1 MTSMHIVVRIGA
13 SVGLALALAGVPF
26 APTPAAAQEVPHHE
40 LDPLWPKLPF
50 GERWL
55 TGGLGGMCVGPDDQV
70 IILNRQNVVPA
81 DLDGARPAPPVIEL
95 DPEGNVV
102 RGWGDPAL
110 IGDRLHDCHVEA
122 DGSVWIV
129 AAGTGVVQKY
139 SADGSE
145 LLLQVGE
152 TGKYD
157 SSDGTRGGRPLNSD
171 RAQFFLPASLDVDPQ
186 TGDIYVADGETAAGN
201 FRIAVLD
208 RDGKFLRQWPLHRAA
223 GEDDITPLPHCL
235 RVSNDGLVY
244 VCDRQADR
252 IQVFDRAGRFVR
264 NIDVPFEPV
273 TPRDAGRTGT
283 RGTAVVLG
291 FSPDPEQR
299 LLYVLNQNR
308 VMVEVLDRR
317 SGEVLASFG
326 GGPGRYRGQFT
337 LPHGIGVDS
346 AGNVYVA
353 EQEGRRIQK
362 FVPAPAARSAEQ
374 DAVPRTP
381 WGHPDLQGVWDFR
394 TITPLE
400 RPEELG
406 DREFLTA
413 EEAASLEQ
421 DVVER
426 DSRLLDRAP
435 ERTAAGGNVDRRAD
449 GSPGFYNNFWLDTG
463 TSTIGTRRTS
473 LIVDPPNGRLPEL
486 TASAQERAAAQRA
499 YAREHPAD
507 SWLDLDAGDR
517 CLLGLNAGPPIV
529 PAAYNQNLQVFQTPD
544 HVMLLTEMVH
554 TVRAVPLDG
563 RPPLPEHIRQWSGDA
578 RGRWE
583 GDTLVIETANF
594 VDDRRWTT
602 SNPMGALGSSKGL
615 TLVERLTRID
625 ADTLEYTF
633 TVTDPE
639 WWTGPWT
646 ASIPMRRSDA
656 PLFEYACHEGN
667 YSMPNMLGGARAAER
682 AAAERP

>member
-1 MTSMHIVVRIGA
+1 MISMPAVARPA
-13 SVGLALALAGVPF
+13 AFLGLALAVAAG
-26 APTPAAAQEVPHHE
+26 APAPAAAQDVPRYE

-50 GERWL
+50 GDRWL

-95 DPEGNVV
+95 GPGGNVV

-129 AAGTGVVQKY
+129 AAGTGVVRKY
-139 SADGSE
+139 SPDGSE
-145 LLLQVGE
+145 LLLQIGE
-152 TGKYD
+152 TGRYD
-157 SSDGTRGGRPLNSD
+157 SSDGTRQGRPLNSD
-171 RAQFFLPASLDVDPQ
+171 RAQFFLPASLDVDPR
-186 TGDIYVADGETAAGN
+186 TGDVYVADGETAAGN

-208 RDGKFLRQWPLHRAA
+208 RQGRFLRQWPLHRTAA
-223 GEDDITPLPHCL
+223 ERDVTPLPHCL
-235 RVSNDGLVY
+235 RVSRDGLVY

-252 IQVFDRAGRFVR
+252 IQVFERTGRFIR
-264 NIDVPFEPV
+264 NIDVPFDPV
-273 TPRDAGRTGT
+273 TPRDAGRSGT
-283 RGTAVVLG
+283 RGTAVALA

-308 VMVEVLDRR
+308 VMVDVLDRQT
-317 SGEVLASFG
+317 GEVVTSFG

-346 AGNVYVA
+346 AGSVYVA

-362 FVPAPAARSAEQ
+362 FLPSPAVRSAAQ
-374 DAVPRTP
+374 GAVPGTP
-381 WGHPDLQGVWDFR
+381 WGHPDLQGIWDFR

-400 RPEELG
+400 RPAEVA

-413 EEAASLEQ
+413 AEAAGIEQ

-426 DSRLLDRAP
+426 DARLLNRAP
-435 ERTAAGGNVDRRAD
+435 QRTTAGGNVDRRAD

-473 LIVDPPNGRLPEL
+473 LIIDPPNGRLPDL
-486 TASAQERAAAQRA
+486 TASARERAAARRA
-499 YAREHPAD
+499 YEREHPAD

-563 RPPLPEHIRQWSGDA
+563 RPPLPRHIRQWSGDA

-583 GDTLVIETANF
+583 GDTLVIETSNF
-594 VDDRRWTT
+594 VDDRRWTS
-602 SNPMGALGSSKGL
+602 SNPMGALGSSKSL
-615 TLVERLTRID
+615 TLIERLTRID

-639 WWTGPWT
+639 RWTRPWT

-656 PLFEYACHEGN
+656 PLYEYACHEGN
-667 YSMPNMLGGARAAER
+667 YSMPNILAGERAAER
-682 AAAERP
+682 AAAGQP